1 VAEEA
6 FAREGYAGAHLQ
18 PIAERV
24 GVQKTALYYYFE
36 SKAALYEAVLVAMLE
51 DFDRSVVSALE
62 SPGSAGE
69 RLVQLV
75 DTLNDLLA
83 ERRHYSQTL
92 IRLFVD
98 RVPPIGDQVGRRV
111 ERVVSRLLRF
121 YRGGVH
127 SGEFRKL
134 SSRHFFQSLLGMTL
148 FHYASGEFGASV
160 LGSEDLFTS
169 ANVTWRRHEVREILR
184 HGVLAR

>member
-1 VAEEA
+1 MAEET

-24 GVQKTALYYYFE
+24 GVQKTALYYYFQ
-36 SKAALYEAVLVAMLE
+36 SKAALYQAVLVAMLE
-51 DFDRSVVSALE
+51 EFERTVASALDA
-62 SPGSAGE
+62 PGSAE
-69 RLVQLV
+69 QRLVRLV
-75 DTLNDLLA
+75 DTVNDLLA

-98 RVPPIGDQVGRRV
+98 RIPSIGDEVGRRV
-111 ERVVSRLLRF
+111 ERIVSRLLRF
-121 YRGGVH
+121 YRDGVD

-169 ANVTWRRHEVREILR
+169 RQVTWRRREVREILR
-184 HGVLAR
+184 HGVLAD